1 MIGTINIARQSRKLW
16 ALIVTAVWLFLIY
29 FLFPGISNSLQAQS
43 SMTLEQVLDIAE
55 QKSVFR
61 FQADA
66 DNEIAQSRFK
76 FFKTSFSPAVS
87 LDLLAPDFV
96 KSSRATVQPDG
107 SIAFQSISQNN
118 ASINLGVEQQLK
130 STGGTLFFTTQ
141 LQRFDNFS
149 LDSKQYNGI
158 PFRVGFSQPLFG
170 FNELKWADKI
180 EPLALKEAD
189 RKYIIDME
197 DIHLRATFQYF
208 ELLTAQLNEKIAQTN
223 SEVNEKLLDIAKE
236 RFELGKISRNE
247 LLQLE
252 LEYKSAIKNLSA
264 ASFQVDFSRGAL
276 YTFLGQTNQAGVN
289 LETPQTKTIE
299 MMVNTGIALEQ
310 ARANRPEIIAF
321 ERQQKEADRDIN
333 EAKVQYGIQA
343 NLFASF
349 GYAKGAPSIGEV
361 YNKPLSE
368 QQLQLSVSIPLL
380 DWGRKKAAVGIA
392 TARKELVTQQI
403 AQDQL
408 DFDNNI
414 LQLIGQ
420 WEQLQQEIKLQ
431 EEIQNVSLDRFEI
444 SRQRYVLGDISITDL
459 TIAQREKDQAQRD
472 YIDTLR
478 NYWFAYFQLRKLTGY
493 DFENNS
499 PITFN
504 K

>member
-1 MIGTINIARQSRKLW
+1 MNNTIHLTQRGRKCWSLV
-16 ALIVTAVWLFLIY
+16 ITMVWLLLLFFI
-29 FLFPGISNSLQAQS
+29 FPGLVSSVHAQS
-43 SMTLEQVLDIAE
+43 ELTLVQVLDIAE
-55 QKSVFR
+55 EKSVYR
-61 FQADA
+61 YQADA

-76 FFKTSFSPAVS
+76 FFKTSFSPAVG
-87 LDLLAPDFV
+87 LDLLAPNYA
-96 KSSRATVQPDG
+96 KTSREIVQPDG
-107 SIAFQSISQNN
+107 SISFQSVSQNN
-118 ASINLGVEQQLK
+118 SSINLGVEQQLM

-141 LQRFDNFS
+141 LQRFDDFS

-158 PFRVGFSQPLFG
+158 PFRFGFVQPLFG
-170 FNELKWADKI
+170 FNELKWANKI

-208 ELLTAQLNEKIAQTN
+208 ELLTAQLNEKIARTN
-223 SEVNEKLLDIAKE
+223 SEVNKKLLDIANE
-236 RFELGKISRNE
+236 RYELGKTSRNE

-264 ASFQVDFSRGAL
+264 ASYQVDFAKGGL
-276 YTFLGQTNQAGVN
+276 FTFLGQSNTDE
-289 LETPQTKTIE
+289 LILHTPYTISNE
-299 MMVNTGIALEQ
+299 MIVNTKVALEQ
-310 ARANRPEIIAF
+310 ARENRPEIIAF
-321 ERQQKEADRDIN
+321 ERQQQEADRDIN
-333 EAKVQYGIQA
+333 QTKVQYGVQA
-343 NLFASF
+343 QLSASF
-349 GYAKGAPSIGEV
+349 GYAKGALLIGDV
-361 YNKPLSE
+361 YKSPLSE

-408 DFDNNI
+408 DFDNSI
-414 LQLIGQ
+414 IQLIGQ
-420 WEQLQQEIKLQ
+420 WVQLQNEIKLQ
-431 EEIQNVSLDRFEI
+431 EEIQIVSLDRFEI

-478 NYWFAYFQLRKLTGY
+478 DYWFAYFQLRKLTGY
-493 DFENNS
+493 DFENNM

>member
-1 MIGTINIARQSRKLW
+1 MY
-16 ALIVTAVWLFLIY
+16 VF
-29 FLFPGISNSLQAQS
+29 FPSLADSLHAQS
-43 SMTLEQVLDIAE
+43 SMTLEEVLDIAE
-55 QKSVFR
+55 QKSVYR
-61 FQADA
+61 YQADA

-107 SIAFQSISQNN
+107 SIAFQSVSQNN

-130 STGGTLFFTTQ
+130 ATGGTFFFTTQ

-189 RKYIIDME
+189 KKYIIDME

-208 ELLTAQLNEKIAQTN
+208 ELLTAQLNERIAKTN

-264 ASFQVDFSRGAL
+264 ATFQVDFTRGAL
-276 YTFLGQTNQAGVN
+276 FTFLGQS
-289 LETPQTKTIE
+289 IE
-299 MMVNTGIALEQ
+299 SGIALQTPETKATAMIIDAGVALKQ
-310 ARANRPEIIAF
+310 AQENRPEIVAF
-321 ERQQKEADRDIN
+321 ERQQQEADRDIN
-333 EAKVQYGIQA
+333 EANVQYGIQA

-349 GYAKGAPSIGEV
+349 GYAKGAPTIGDV
-361 YNKPLSE
+361 YDKPLSE

-392 TARKELVTQQI
+392 KARKELVTQQI

-414 LQLIGQ
+414 LQLIGR

-431 EEIQNVSLDRFEI
+431 EEIQVVSLDRFEI

-478 NYWFAYFQLRKLTGY
+478 DYWISYFQLRKLTGY
-493 DFENNS
+493 DFENNL

-504 K
+504 N